1 MDELNIL
8 VEMREEQIKNFE
20 NQRGDSERGHEYFL
34 KIKALECA
42 IAAINDKMY
51 RRADWWVSVEERL
64 PDEYKEVE
72 ITDGKNVEI
81 GMYTNVPY
89 PLGSVHEWD
98 IDKIAHSEINLK
110 KITHWKEKP
119 QPPKEGE

>member
-1 MDELNIL
+1 MDELK
-8 VEMREEQIKNFE
+8 RCPFC
-20 NQRGDSERGHEYFL
+20 GGTF
-34 KIKALECA
+34 IKAEWYGEPQAICDTCHICITLESDGNLFE
-42 IAAINDKMY
+42 AIN
-51 RRADWWVSVEERL
+51 RRADGWVSVEKRL

-89 PLGSVHEWD
+89 PLGSVYEWD